1 MRDSRDPRS
10 EDTITAIATAAGGG
24 VGIIRVSGPD
34 AISTAVRVFRART
47 IDWYRHPRVM
57 MLGRLVDPAVPP
69 DHPDHVLDEALAVAF
84 HEPKSMTGEDVVEL
98 HVHGG
103 ALHLRRCLDLII
115 RCGARLA
122 DPGEFTR
129 RAFLNGRLDLTR
141 AEAVSDL
148 VSAKTDQ
155 ALRQA
160 RAQLRG
166 ALHDKVMEL
175 RLRLLDLRA
184 RLEVNLDFPDEDIP
198 PADLAVLAAAAR
210 TLGDDLLALAG
221 TYRRGR
227 LLREGARV
235 VLAGPPNA
243 GKSSLFNA
251 LVAHDRAIVT
261 AIPGTTRDTLEETI
275 DVLGIPVVLI
285 DTAGLR
291 DAGDPIE
298 ALGIQ
303 RTEDA
308 IAAADLVL
316 CLVPPG
322 EEAPDLA
329 AAQAHALV
337 VHSKADLRDP
347 THERATLSVS
357 AATGHGM
364 DALREAIARHLD
376 AGREADQ
383 GGLVIVHERQFQA
396 LSNAGEAAL
405 RAASLLAPSE
415 HAQPPELAAVDL
427 QEVMD
432 ELHALV
438 GQTTIE
444 DVLDR
449 LFSSFCIG
457 K

>member
-10 EDTITAIATAAGGG
+10 EDTIAAIATASGGG

-57 MLGRLVDPAVPP
+57 MLGRLVDPGVPVE
-69 DHPDHVLDEALAVAF
+69 HPDHVLDEALAVAF

-103 ALHLRRCLDLII
+103 ALHLRRCLDLLL

-141 AEAVSDL
+141 AEAVADL

-160 RAQLRG
+160 RTQLRG
-166 ALHDKVMEL
+166 ALHDKVTEL

-198 PADLAVLAAAAR
+198 PADLAALAGAAR
-210 TLGDDLLALAG
+210 ALGDDLSRLAG

-261 AIPGTTRDTLEETI
+261 PIPGTTRDTLEETI

-291 DAGDPIE
+291 DASDPIE
-298 ALGIQ
+298 ALGIR

-308 IAAADLVL
+308 IAMADLVV

-322 EEAPDLA
+322 EAAPDLGE
-329 AAQAHALV
+329 AQAHALI
-337 VHSKADLRDP
+337 VHSKADLPD
-347 THERATLSVS
+347 ATREGLAVS
-357 AATGHGM
+357 ATTGLGLEH
-364 DALREAIARHLD
+364 LREAIARHLD

-396 LSNAGEAAL
+396 LHNAGEAAS
-405 RAASLLAPSE
+405 RAAALLSPSE
-415 HAQPPELAAVDL
+415 LAQPPELAAVDL

-444 DVLDR
+444 EVLDR